1 MAEAGDPG
9 LVTSA
14 VDDVVAALVAAG
26 GTLAGGTKSSAAASA
41 GSHDAD
47 PGYPRYLDRR
57 AQSRKNAGE

>member
-1 MAEAGDPG
+1 
-9 LVTSA
+9 